1 MDRGIQE
8 NIQTRSQKRR
18 HSCQMALDFSSDKM
32 RLLRVGM
39 ERGEE
44 AEEQPRTHIVSSVL
58 LFLSHAQ
65 HRANNFNQEKD

>member
-1 MDRGIQE
+1 
-8 NIQTRSQKRR
+8 
-18 HSCQMALDFSSDKM
+18 MALDFSSDKM